1 MKKSFTLILA
11 FLFIGFLSL
20 NAQASLEGSV
30 MDKDQGTP
38 LDFAYVKLYQGTSMI
53 TGTQTDFDGNFL
65 ITNIDPGTYDIEA
78 SYLGYT
84 SEKKTGVVLK
94 AGKVL
99 RLKFELSPEGV
110 VLEKVVI
117 TEYKAPLIDIDNTTT
132 GGTVTA
138 EKIQNL
144 PTKEVTAI
152 AATTAGVSSVDGG
165 SVTIRGGRTNATAYY
180 VDGIRVIGLVPQS
193 EIEQM
198 QVITGGL
205 EAKYGDATGGLI
217 SITTKGPS
225 QKFSGGAEVETSQ
238 YLDPYGYNL
247 ASAYLSGPIMKKE
260 GRTLLGFR
268 FSGQY
273 KYLKDDNPSAVGV
286 YRMPES
292 VISNL
297 ENEPIVKY
305 KNSTVPSGI
314 FLTNDDIGGVL
325 KARPNEDNL
334 TLDLNGKIDARLS
347 KNFDISLSGGYNQG
361 KNRFTPSSAWSLLN
375 YTNNPYFNSNR
386 YKANIRIRH
395 KIGKQGFEVNQDEG
409 DKKSSSLIRNAYYTI
424 RAGYEKSQGST
435 NDYRHGDQY
444 SRYGYFGSQD
454 MSLIPAFNVVDTSTW
469 HGRGVIFING
479 APFDFVGY
487 NQRFSPFKANDE
499 INPALARYS
508 EQNGKVNT
516 NYNRVWDDIYL
527 NVGQVYNR
535 ASKNESER
543 YNINISTGFDFLP
556 SGSKKG
562 RHSIEL
568 GFVGEMRINRYW
580 NLSPLALWELAME
593 QQNIWIVG
601 VDTSDVVGTVSTVI
615 NGDTYDFLQ
624 YNTKLNR
631 NEDSRFYK
639 KVREYLGKTEHD
651 YVNVDGEL
659 GPDDLRLDWFSGKEV
674 NDKRLL
680 YYYGYDYLGN
690 KLSTNVKFKDF
701 FSGDGRKDFWSPAYN
716 PLYGGIYIQD
726 KFSFKDIIMR
736 VGARVDYFDANT
748 KVLKDPYSLYEIEN
762 AKEFYASH
770 PEKIRPE
777 SVGDD
782 YKVYVA
788 DDDSDKVIGYRK
800 GDQWYQPNG
809 TATSGSLI
817 FQGGLIY
824 PYYKE
829 RVDSL
834 RNIQSKYYNPD
845 ISFEDYTPQVNFM
858 PRIAFSFPISENA
871 GFFAHYDV
879 LVQRPYADNVIMTPM
894 DYYYFESTSGATYNN
909 PNLKPEK
916 TIDYEVGF
924 QQKLTNNSA
933 LKIQAYYREQR
944 DMIRIRP
951 YIFVPS
957 VSRYNSYGNLDY
969 GTVKGFSFTYDFRR
983 KGNLEFQLAYTLQF
997 AFGTGSDANSASGL
1011 SNRGIIRNLYPTNS
1025 DERHRLSAIIDYR
1038 YFSGKLYNGPELFG
1052 YRIFENAGVNIQTIA
1067 VSGRPYTKASQP
1079 VAFGGSGYIGAIN
1092 GARKPWYFELN
1103 LKADKSFKIMNKLR
1117 ANVYLRVENLLN
1129 IKNVLAVYSYTGDPA
1144 DDGYLLSQ
1152 FGQNRIS
1159 KIVDQGKPLDPFYD
1173 MYNWRMLAPGHY
1185 SRPRRIYLGVMF
1197 NL

>member
-11 FLFIGFLSL
+11 FLFFGILSVT
-20 NAQASLEGSV
+20 AQASLEGSV
-30 MDKDQGTP
+30 IDKDKGTP
-38 LDFAYVKLYQGTSMI
+38 LDFAYVKLYKDSTLI
-53 TGTQTDFDGNFL
+53 TGTQTDLDGNFL
-65 ITNIDPGTYDIEA
+65 ITNIDPGTYDVEA
-78 SYLGYT
+78 SFVSYT
-84 SEKKTGVVLK
+84 SERKTGVVMK

-99 RLKFELSPEGV
+99 RLKFELSIEGK
-110 VLEKVVI
+110 VLKTVVI

-144 PTKEVTAI
+144 PTKDVTAI
-152 AATTAGVSSVDGG
+152 AATTAGVSTIDGG
-165 SVTIRGGRTNATAYY
+165 SVSIRGGRTNATAYY

-193 EIEQM
+193 DIEQM

-205 EAKYGDATGGLI
+205 AAKYGDATGGLI

-225 QKFSGGAEVETSQ
+225 QRFSGGAELETSQ

-247 ASAYLSGPIMKKE
+247 ASGYLSGPILKKK
-260 GRTLLGFR
+260 GRTVLGFR
-268 FSGQY
+268 LSGQY
-273 KYLKDDNPSAVGV
+273 KYLKDDNPSAVGL

-292 VISNL
+292 VISEL
-297 ENEPIVKY
+297 EQKPIVKY
-305 KNSTVPSGI
+305 KKTIVPSGL
-314 FLTNDDIGGVL
+314 FLSNDDIGG
-325 KARPNEDNL
+325 KINSAPNEDN
-334 TLDLNGKIDARLS
+334 TSLDLNGKLDTRFS
-347 KNFDISLSGGYNQG
+347 KNIDVSLSGSYHKG
-361 KNRFTPSSAWSLLN
+361 KNRFTPSTSWGLLN
-375 YTNNPYFNSNR
+375 YTNNPYFNSSR
-386 YKANIRIRH
+386 YRFNVRLRH
-395 KIGKQGFEVNQDEG
+395 KIGKQGYNVNNNESE
-409 DKKSSSLIRNAYYTI
+409 KKSGTMVRNAYYTI
-424 RAGYEKSQGST
+424 RAGYEIYEGT
-435 NDYRHGDQY
+435 THDYRHGDKF

-454 MSLIPAFNVVDTSTW
+454 MTLLPAFNIVDTATW
-469 HGRGVIFING
+469 HGPGIIWINNQ
-479 APFDFVGY
+479 PWDFVGY
-487 NQRFSPFKANDE
+487 SQSFSPFKANDE
-499 INPALARYS
+499 INPALSRYND
-508 EQNGKVNT
+508 QNGRINSNFNVI
-516 NYNRVWDDIYL
+516 WDDLYS

-535 ASKNESER
+535 SSKSESER
-543 YNINISTGFDFLP
+543 YSINISTGFDFLP
-556 SGSKKG
+556 NGSKKG

-568 GFVGEMRINRYW
+568 GFVGEMRVNRYW
-580 NLSPLALWELAME
+580 NIAPLALWELARE

-601 VDTSDVVGTVSTVI
+601 VDTTDVIGTVSTSI
-615 NGDTYDFLQ
+615 GGDTYEFLK

-639 KVREYLGKTEHD
+639 KVREFLGKNEHD

-659 GPDDLRLDWFSGKEV
+659 GPDDLRLDMFSGKEV
-674 NDKRLL
+674 NDKGLL

-690 KLSTNVKFKDF
+690 KLNTDVKFKDF
-701 FSGDGRKDFWSPAYN
+701 FSGQGRKDFWSPAYN
-716 PLYGGIYIQD
+716 PLYGGIFIQD

-736 VGARVDYFDANT
+736 IGARVDYFDANT
-748 KVLKDPYSLYEIEN
+748 KVLKDPYSLYEIET
-762 AKEFYASH
+762 AKDFYASH

-788 DDDSDKVIGYRK
+788 EEGSDKVIGYRK
-800 GDQWYQPNG
+800 GDQWYQTNG

-817 FQGGLIY
+817 FKGGLVT

-829 RVDSL
+829 RTDSL

-858 PRIAFSFPISENA
+858 PRIAFSFPISDNA

-879 LVQRPYADNVIMTPM
+879 LVQRPSAGNVIMTPIQ
-894 DYYYFESTSGATYNN
+894 YYYFESTNNATYNN

-951 YIFVPS
+951 YIFVPGI
-957 VSRYNSYGNLDY
+957 SRYNSYGNLDY

-997 AFGTGSDANSASGL
+997 AFGTGSNANSAAGL
-1011 SNRGIIRNLYPTNS
+1011 SNRGIIRNLYPTNT
-1025 DERHRLSAIIDYR
+1025 DERHRLSLVVDYR

-1052 YRIFENAGVNIQTIA
+1052 FRIFENAGVNIQTNA

-1092 GARKPWYFELN
+1092 GARKPWYFEVS
-1103 LKADKSFKIMNKLR
+1103 LKADKSFKIKNKLR
-1117 ANVYLRVENLLN
+1117 ANVYLRIENLLN
-1129 IKNVLAVYSYTGDPA
+1129 TKNVLGVYSYTGDPA

-1159 KIVDQGKPLDPFYD
+1159 KIIDQGKPLDNFYD
-1173 MYNWRMLAPGHY
+1173 MYSWRMLAPGHY
-1185 SRPRRIYLGVMF
+1185 SRPRRIYLGLMF